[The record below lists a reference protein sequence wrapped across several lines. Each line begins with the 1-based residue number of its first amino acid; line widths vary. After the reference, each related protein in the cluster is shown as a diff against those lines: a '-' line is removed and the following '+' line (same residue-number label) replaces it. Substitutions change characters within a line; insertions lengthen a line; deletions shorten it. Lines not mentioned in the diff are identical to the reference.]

1 MFRRVPAAA
10 FLLLPNHTTWQM
22 SLAKLA
28 EPPDDPWNAG
38 YVAAACLL
46 ALAGLAVLILVRAA
60 APPGPARMMGILAAV
75 VYGIIVS
82 ARCLTALLLCNGCDR
97 FSLVARRPAGACRG

>member
-1 MFRRVPAAA
+1 LLPCTPSAIHNHHLTLC
-10 FLLLPNHTTWQM
+10 LLLLLLLSLLPMHHIFRCAKQM

-28 EPPDDPWNAG
+28 ERPEDPYNAG

-60 APPGPARMMGILAAV
+60 APPGPARVMGILAAV
-75 VYGIIVS
+75 IYGIIVS
-82 ARCLTALLLCNGCDR
+82 V
-97 FSLVARRPAGACRG
+97 S